1 MRPPPQPPAVPGGP
15 LTRMARGVAEGS
27 CQMLGVLDQAPA
39 WSNLFR
45 VQGPSQ
51 GVRGAWKD
59 SGFCSELRFEEVVVV
74 VGMPSS
80 RPSLEV
86 TDGLGAKGR
95 MS

>member
-1 MRPPPQPPAVPGGP
+1 
-15 LTRMARGVAEGS
+15 
-27 CQMLGVLDQAPA
+27 MLGVLDQAPA